1 MRLGSRQKG
10 FTLIEVVVSLGLL
23 AVMSVMAY
31 QALTVVLDA
40 NERSRDL
47 ASEQQRLH
55 RAWKIIGRDLLH
67 IRARPFSDGL
77 GRTERPYETD
87 PSEFGLRFSRG
98 GGPMLE
104 TNPSGV
110 SRIYYSLNADQ
121 QLLRTSWA
129 ITASPRVIEGTTT
142 ILIDEVEEVIAEH
155 LSPEGIYTRDWPP
168 INAKRETLLPRMI
181 KITILLTN
189 GMTTSRIFPGVVS
202 D

>member
-1 MRLGSRQKG
+1 MRLGSTQKG
-10 FTLIEVVVSLGLL
+10 FTLIEVAVSLGLL

-31 QALTVVLDA
+31 QAMTVVLDA

-47 ASEQQRLH
+47 AIDQQRLM

-67 IRARPFSDGL
+67 IRGRPFFDGL
-77 GRTERPYETD
+77 GKTEGPYETD

-98 GGPMLE
+98 GGLMLE
-104 TNPSGV
+104 NNPSGV
-110 SRIYYSLNADQ
+110 SRIYYTINANQ

-129 ITASPRVIEGTTT
+129 ITASPRLIEGTRT

-155 LSPEGIYTRDWPP
+155 LSSEGRFTRDWPP
-168 INAKRETLLPRMI
+168 VNSNQKTLLPRMI
-181 KITILLTN
+181 KITIRLTN
-189 GMTTSRIFPGVVS
+189 GMTSSRLFPGVVS